1 MRWFAKLLGEPE
13 LPPKVG
19 ACFFFIIMT
28 GLLFLLVDPFPQL
41 YGFRKIP
48 QVWG

>member
-1 MRWFAKLLGEPE
+1 MCYAKLLGEPE

-19 ACFFFIIMT
+19 ACFFFIIMA
-28 GLLFLLVDPFPQL
+28 GLLLLLVDPFPRL
-41 YGFRKIP
+41 CGSRKNP

>member
-1 MRWFAKLLGEPE
+1 
-13 LPPKVG
+13 
-19 ACFFFIIMT
+19 MT

-48 QVWG
+48 QVWGWRQTDYFGCWCCRDLRCLV